1 MSWNKELEELRRR
14 QALAQELGGA
24 ERVQRHKDGGK
35 LTVRERI
42 DALLD
47 PGSFREVGSIAGKAG
62 YDDAGNIT
70 AFTPAQLVMGR
81 GTLDG
86 RPVVWSPGTTS
97 PCAAARPRAACATR
111 WSAPR

>member
-1 MSWNKELEELRRR
+1 MSWEAELEELRRR
-14 QALAQELGGA
+14 QQLAQELGGA
-24 ERVQRHKDGGK
+24 ERVKRHKDGGK

-47 PGSFREVGSIAGKAG
+47 ADSFREVGSIAGKAG

-70 AFTPAQLVMGR
+70 AFTPAQLGMGR

-86 RPVVWSPGTTS
+86 RPVVVAVAHFTVRGGSADAGL
-97 PCAAARPRAACATR
+97 RAKLIR
-111 WSAPR
+111 